1 MYSVNKRWLQTLWC
15 ACLAAIVNPA
25 SVGAAVPESPVNI
38 SQAAEQVMREHN
50 VPGVAIAVTDH
61 GKQTFYNFG
70 VASKTT
76 RQPVTSDTLFEIG
89 SVSKTFTATLA
100 TYAQTLGRLS
110 LDDSPAQHL
119 PYLRGSNLG
128 NVSLVHLG
136 THTAGGFP
144 LQVPD
149 AVTNEK
155 QLMRYFEAWTP
166 QYAAGSARTYAN
178 PSIGLLGVVAAKA
191 LGLPFKTAMERQL
204 FPLLGLHDTY
214 IDVPQAKLENYAQG
228 YNKADAPVRVNPGIL
243 ADEAYGVKTTARD
256 LIRFVQLNIDSSQAG
271 SDVDK
276 ALRNTRVGY
285 FTLGAM
291 TQDLVWEQYEESVEL
306 EDLLDGNSARIA
318 YETHPVE
325 AIVPPRPP
333 MQAAWVN
340 KTGST
345 NGFGAY
351 VAFVPAQQKGIV
363 ILANKNLPIEARVRL
378 AYLVLMR

>member
-1 MYSVNKRWLQTLWC
+1 MYSVNKRWFQTLWC
-15 ACLAAIVNPA
+15 ACLAAIVTPA
-25 SVGAAVPESPVNI
+25 RAGAAVPEPPVDI
-38 SQAAEQVMREHN
+38 SQAAEQVMREYS
-50 VPGVAIAVTDH
+50 VPGMAIAVTDH

-149 AVTNEK
+149 AITNEK
-155 QLMRYFEAWTP
+155 QLMRYFAAWTP
-166 QYAAGSARTYAN
+166 QYAAGTARTYAN

-214 IDVPQAKLENYAQG
+214 IDVPQAKLANYAQG

-256 LIRFVQLNIDSSQAG
+256 LIRFVQLNIDSSQGG
-271 SDVDK
+271 SDLDK
-276 ALRNTRVGY
+276 ALRSTRVGY

-306 EDLLDGNSARIA
+306 KDLLDGNSASIA
-318 YETHPVE
+318 YETHPVV

-333 MQAAWVN
+333 MPAAWVN

-351 VAFVPAQQKGIV
+351 VAFLPAQQKGIV
-363 ILANKNLPIEARVRL
+363 ILANKNFPIEARVRL
-378 AYLVLMR
+378 AYLILVR